1 MIEHLL
7 WIALVYG
14 LSAATVRF
22 VYRRLQS
29 NQKQA
34 EQTHYVLITSN
45 HGFILE
51 WIIRALSLDASLRGK
66 THQIT
71 VVDYGSS
78 DETLL
83 LLNRIFDI
91 AGIELDI
98 IAGDESLSY
107 FNVSGKCELE
117 DIKYFD
123 LRQEG
128 TLQGI
133 PFVSKL

>member
-34 EQTHYVLITSN
+34 EQTRYVLITSN

>member
-107 FNVSGKCELE
+107 FNVSGKWELE

>member
-34 EQTHYVLITSN
+34 EQTRYVLITSN

-66 THQIT
+66 THQVT
-71 VVDYGSS
+71 VVDYDSS
-78 DETLL
+78 DETML
-83 LLNRIFDI
+83 LLNRLFDM

-107 FNVSGKCELE
+107 VNVSGIQEWE
-117 DIKYFD
+117 DMKYID

>member
-29 NQKQA
+29 DQKQS
-34 EQTHYVLITSN
+34 EQTRYILVTCN
-45 HGFILE
+45 HGFKLE

-66 THQIT
+66 THHVT
-71 VVDYGSS
+71 VMDHGSS
-78 DETLL
+78 DETLPL
-83 LLNRIFDI
+83 LHRLCGVS
-91 AGIELDI
+91 GIELNI
-98 IAGDESLSY
+98 VTGEESLSGVS
-107 FNVSGKCELE
+107 VSGVLEHE

-128 TLQGI
+128 ALQGI

>member
-29 NQKQA
+29 NQEQA
-34 EQTHYVLITSN
+34 EQTRYVLITSN

-66 THQIT
+66 THQVT
-71 VVDYGSS
+71 VVDYDSS
-78 DETLL
+78 DETML
-83 LLNRIFDI
+83 LLNRLFDI

-107 FNVSGKCELE
+107 VNVSGMQEWE
-117 DIKYFD
+117 DMKYID

>member
-34 EQTHYVLITSN
+34 EHTRYVLITSN

>member
-66 THQIT
+66 THQVT

-78 DETLL
+78 DETMLL
-83 LLNRIFDI
+83 LDRLFDI

-98 IAGDESLSY
+98 MAGDESLSY
-107 FNVSGKCELE
+107 VHVNGMREWE
-117 DIKYFD
+117 DMKYID